1 MYRYELF
8 VSYKREP
15 NNKRLVTP
23 WLRRVLDRVEYWVRL
38 EMGGV
43 PIRVFFDEESIEVGS
58 DWPDEI
64 REALLSAKCLMPIWS
79 PEYFQ
84 STWCVAEWKSFVMR
98 ENLIASNARPACRL
112 IIPIKFH
119 DGSWFPNE
127 AQRVQQLDLSPYTAT
142 TEAFWYSQ
150 RADELDQL
158 IKAFAPKVARMISQ
172 APPFE
177 AGWPV
182 DLAEPNRPP
191 KGAEMAR
198 L

>member
-1 MYRYELF
+1 MYRYDLF

-15 NNKRLVTP
+15 RNKQLVTP
-23 WLRRVLDRVEYWVRL
+23 WLRQVLDRVEYWTRQ
-38 EMGGV
+38 EMGGT

-58 DWPDEI
+58 DWPNEI
-64 REALLSAKCLMPIWS
+64 SEALLSAKCLLPIWS
-79 PEYFQ
+79 PEYFH
-84 STWCVAEWKSFVMR
+84 STWCVAEWKSFIKR
-98 ENLIASNARPACRL
+98 EILIADRGRPACRL

-119 DGSWFPNE
+119 DGSWFPEE

-142 TEAFWYSQ
+142 TQAFWNSH

-158 IKAFAPKVARMISQ
+158 IKDFAPKLARAISQ
-172 APPFE
+172 APPYE

-182 DLAEPNRPP
+182 DLTKPDRPP
-191 KGAEMAR
+191 EGVEMVR